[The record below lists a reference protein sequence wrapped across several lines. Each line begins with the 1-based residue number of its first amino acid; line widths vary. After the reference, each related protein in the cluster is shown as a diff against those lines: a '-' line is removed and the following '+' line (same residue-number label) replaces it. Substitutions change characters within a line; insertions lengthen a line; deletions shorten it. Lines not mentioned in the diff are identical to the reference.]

1 MKKMTCLLLA
11 VFLLAFSLPTM
22 EASAETA
29 GGPVI
34 ALTHVP
40 AYGESGAFTGVVF
53 TEDGAAFDPAAYR
66 VTLYVELKQW
76 GTFWPK
82 PTLDHPYVELSSE
95 GGFAVSYVSAID
107 SDREATSLHLLL
119 LPAEYYPTQDFAAAE
134 ARALDH
140 IRITRT
146 ADGSVTV
153 SPQRNAPAMSG
164 QGKTSALPV
173 SPEKIAVDVGFY
185 TAGMPGSGLDAG
197 QIRAGLSTVAEFAD
211 TVRFFGA
218 ADDLYPAY
226 EIAHALGL
234 KTVGTAWL
242 SGDRTANQRELDA
255 LIDHCNKGYVSVACV
270 GSETMLRGDL
280 SAAELIADMEYV
292 RARLTDRSIPVTT
305 SDSAYLF
312 LENPSLRDACDLL
325 MPNIYPYWV
334 QIPVSAAMNAFFS
347 EVDSL
352 KALSPGKEVIISETG
367 WPAEGSDTAGPAE
380 AAAYFTAVREWSLST
395 GTQVLWFAAFDE
407 PWKAAAEGAAGAHWG
422 LMGTDFALKDCFAGT
437 DFFRGHR
444 EKSSD

>member
-53 TEDGAAFDPAAYR
+53 TEDGSAFEPSACR
-66 VTLYVELKQW
+66 VTLYVELPQW

-82 PTLDHPYVELSSE
+82 PTMEQPYVELSSE
-95 GGFAVSYVSAID
+95 GSFTISYDSAIS
-107 SDREATSLHLLL
+107 SDLEAVSLHLLL
-119 LPAEYYPTQDFAAAE
+119 LPAEYFPTQDFAAAQ
-134 ARALDH
+134 AKALDH

-146 ADGSVTV
+146 ADGGITV
-153 SPQRNAPAMSG
+153 SPQRNVPIPPEPA
-164 QGKTSALPV
+164 SASVLPV
-173 SPEKIAVDVGFY
+173 SPEKIAVNVGFY
-185 TAGMPGSGLDAG
+185 TTGMPGSGLDPAL
-197 QIRAGLSTVAEFAD
+197 IRAELGTVADFAD
-211 TVRFFGA
+211 TVRFYGA
-218 ADDLYPAY
+218 AGELYPAY
-226 EIAHALGL
+226 EIAHTFGL

-242 SGDRTANQRELDA
+242 SGDRAANQRELDA
-255 LIDHCNKGYVSVACV
+255 LIDHCNNGYVSVACV
-270 GSETMLRGDL
+270 GSETLMRGDL
-280 SAAELIADMEYV
+280 GAAELISYMEYV
-292 RARLTDRSIPVTT
+292 RARLTDRSISVTT
-305 SDSAYLF
+305 SDSAYLL

-325 MPNIYPYWV
+325 MPNIYPYWEK
-334 QIPVSAAMNAFFS
+334 IPVSAAMNAFSS

-352 KALSPGKEVIISETG
+352 KALSPGKEIIVSETG
-367 WPAEGSDTAGPAE
+367 WPTEGSDTAGPAE

-407 PWKAAAEGAAGAHWG
+407 PWKAAVEGAAGAHWG
-422 LMGTDFALKDCFAGT
+422 LMGTDFTLKDCFAGT

-444 EKSSD
+444 EKSAD

>member
-1 MKKMTCLLLA
+1 MKKTICLLLA
-11 VFLLAFSLPTM
+11 VFLMAFSLTTM
-22 EASAETA
+22 EVSAETA

-40 AYGESGAFTGVVF
+40 AYGEGSAFTGVVF
-53 TEDGAAFDPAAYR
+53 TEDGRAFDPAAYR
-66 VTLYVELKQW
+66 VTLYVELTQW

-82 PTLDHPYVELSSE
+82 PTLDHPYVELSSK

-119 LPAEYYPTQDFAAAE
+119 LPADYFPTQDFAAAE
-134 ARALDH
+134 ASALDH
-140 IRITRT
+140 IRISRT
-146 ADGSVTV
+146 ADGGVTV
-153 SPQRNAPAMSG
+153 SPQRNAPVLPG
-164 QGKTSALPV
+164 QGKPSALPV

-185 TAGMPGSGLDAG
+185 TAGVPGSGLDAG
-197 QIRAGLSTVAEFAD
+197 MIRDGLSTVADFAD

-218 ADDLYPAY
+218 ADELYPAY
-226 EIAHALGL
+226 EIAHTFGL

-242 SGDRTANQRELDA
+242 SKDRDANQKELDA

-270 GSETMLRGDL
+270 GSETLLRGDL

-292 RARLTDRSIPVTT
+292 RSRLTDRSIPVTT
-305 SDSAYLF
+305 SDAAYLL

-325 MPNIYPYWV
+325 MPNIYPYWEK
-334 QIPVSAAMNAFFS
+334 IPVSAAMNAFSS

-352 KALSPGKEVIISETG
+352 KALSPGKEIIVSETG
-367 WPAEGSDTAGPAE
+367 WPTEGSDTAGPAE

-407 PWKAAAEGAAGAHWG
+407 PWKETAEGAAGAHWG
-422 LMGTDFALKDCFAGT
+422 LMGTDLALKDCFAGT
-437 DFFRGHR
+437 EFFRGR
-444 EKSSD
+444 QANSSD